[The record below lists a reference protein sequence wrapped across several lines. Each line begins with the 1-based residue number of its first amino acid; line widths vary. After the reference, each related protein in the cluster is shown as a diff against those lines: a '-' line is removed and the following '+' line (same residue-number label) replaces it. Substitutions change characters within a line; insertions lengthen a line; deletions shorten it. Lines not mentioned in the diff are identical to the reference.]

1 MPEQM
6 TEPQPPSDAG
16 IVMIVGLALI
26 VFCSDWRWGLVGAIL
41 VIGGLLVGL
50 AQWAIKEALK

>member
-1 MPEQM
+1 M